1 VVDETEVLH
10 GLLAQGIER
19 WGQLRAQAEG
29 RGVPALL
36 GEGEE
41 AERRWRRALARARCV
56 EVLCRSWRQG
66 RGRPVDRGAVVGSGA
81 VTEKFLDR
89 VCDLADELHG
99 VAAALVEALR
109 GGAVPRFQRTK
120 IDQLEEYLEAE
131 GHLDFRDPLDES
143 ALRAAALREL
153 AAEIEAGHLAARDID
168 ELLAPIFGFSAATT

>member
-1 VVDETEVLH
+1 
-10 GLLAQGIER
+10 
-19 WGQLRAQAEG
+19 
-29 RGVPALL
+29 
-36 GEGEE
+36 
-41 AERRWRRALARARCV
+41 
-56 EVLCRSWRQG
+56 
-66 RGRPVDRGAVVGSGA
+66 VVGSGA
-81 VTEKFLDR
+81 VTEKFLDK

-99 VAAALVEALR
+99 AATALVEALR

-131 GHLDFRDPLDES
+131 GHLDLLDPLDEP